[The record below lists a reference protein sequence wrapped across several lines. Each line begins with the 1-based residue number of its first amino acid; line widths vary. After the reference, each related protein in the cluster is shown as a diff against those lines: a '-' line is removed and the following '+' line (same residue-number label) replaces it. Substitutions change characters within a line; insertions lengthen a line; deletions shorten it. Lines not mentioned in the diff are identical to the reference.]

1 MSRLHFVAWM
11 FACILCSGCHTNG
24 DDICPMLIFELRT
37 PQAQKPD
44 PKTRIDLAVEG
55 QGSSGTFLSACTQRV
70 EGASFVFQRDFVL
83 GDERSRMRALI
94 VSPYLPT
101 QAGEQVF
108 LLAIARNPKPRGF
121 TEWQHPNY
129 MAKDAGWAIMY
140 DKKVDIIST
149 NIPPDSFELRYKV
162 EMQNLG
168 PEWNPSMRRKDSK

>member
-1 MSRLHFVAWM
+1 
-11 FACILCSGCHTNG
+11 
-24 DDICPMLIFELRT
+24 MLIFELRT

-83 GDERSRMRALI
+83 GDEPSRKRALI

-108 LLAIARNPKPRGF
+108 LLSIPRNPKPRGF
-121 TEWQHPNY
+121 TEWQHPTY